1 MVSPAE
7 SWGEGEVD
15 PAQPSA
21 DQDEDEEEV
30 MVGVIE
36 ALDPLAGGEDDDDD
50 EQARDADDVEH
61 HPQHRL
67 DHILADDW
75 GKNLTI

>member
-1 MVSPAE
+1 
-7 SWGEGEVD
+7 
-15 PAQPSA
+15 
-21 DQDEDEEEV
+21 

-50 EQARDADDVEH
+50 EQARNADDVEH

-67 DHILADDW
+67 YHILVDD
-75 GKNLTI
+75 

>member
-1 MVSPAE
+1 
-7 SWGEGEVD
+7 
-15 PAQPSA
+15 
-21 DQDEDEEEV
+21 

-36 ALDPLAGGEDDDDD
+36 ALDPLAGGEDNDYD

-67 DHILADDW
+67 YHILVDDW